1 MNILDTSLD
10 AEGYE
15 PPLELTAALRRLDH
29 VVIFGEDL
37 TLDSS
42 DALDVDEDDLVD
54 INIFD
59 SDEDDD
65 DDDEDS

>member
-15 PPLELTAALRRLDH
+15 PPTELTAALRRLDH
-29 VVIFGEDL
+29 VVIFGDDL
-37 TLDSS
+37 SFEST
-42 DALDVDEDDLVD
+42 DALDVDEDDIVD

-59 SDEDDD
+59 ADDD